1 MLKSKNSFE
10 EIKNYNSKKEDLE
23 EELKVG
29 RNKSSKPMLWVSM
42 ISMVMFFAGLTSAYV
57 ISMRRDDWVTFEL
70 PDAFYISTILIILSS
85 ITITISQKL
94 LKKDKRELSIVFLL
108 ITFLLGITFIWQ
120 QYAGFEDLR
129 NAGLFFTGP
138 TSTVSTSFII
148 GITFIHVLHLL
159 VGVLVLLVVIYNH
172 FKYRYKSDDLLG
184 FELGAI
190 FWHFVDVLWIYLF
203 FFFYFIR

>member
-1 MLKSKNSFE
+1 MNISEK
-10 EIKNYNSKKEDLE
+10 DLE
-23 EELKVG
+23 KELTVG
-29 RNKSSKPMLWVSM
+29 RKKSAKPMLWVSM

-57 ISMRRDDWVTFEL
+57 ISMKRDDWVTFEL
-70 PDAFYISTILIILSS
+70 PNAFYISTLLIILSS
-85 ITITISQKL
+85 ISIGMSQRFI
-94 LKKDKRELSIVFLL
+94 KKDKRELSIVLLL
-108 ITFLLGITFIWQ
+108 ITFVLGIAFVWQ

-148 GITFIHVLHLL
+148 GITLMHAFHVFA
-159 VGVLVLLVVIYNH
+159 GIIVLLVVIYNH
-172 FKYRYKSDDLLG
+172 FKYKYTSDDLLG

-190 FWHFVDVLWIYLF
+190 FWHFIDVLWIYLF

>member
-1 MLKSKNSFE
+1 MNISEK
-10 EIKNYNSKKEDLE
+10 DLE
-23 EELKVG
+23 KELTIG
-29 RNKSSKPMLWVSM
+29 RKKSAKPMLWVSM

-70 PDAFYISTILIILSS
+70 PNAFYISTVLIILSS
-85 ITITISQKL
+85 ITISISQRL
-94 LKKDKRELSIVFLL
+94 IKKEKRELSIAFLL
-108 ITFLLGITFIWQ
+108 ITFALGIAFVWQ

-129 NAGLFFTGP
+129 SAGLFFTGP

-148 GITFIHVLHLL
+148 GITLMHALHVFA
-159 VGVLVLLVVIYNH
+159 GIIVLLVVIYNH
-172 FKYRYKSDDLLG
+172 FNHKYTSDDLLG

-190 FWHFVDVLWIYLF
+190 FWHFIDVLWIYLF

>member
-1 MLKSKNSFE
+1 MN
-10 EIKNYNSKKEDLE
+10 INKEDLQ

-29 RNKSSKPMLWVSM
+29 KKKSAKPMLWVSM

-70 PDAFYISTILIILSS
+70 PDAFYSSTILIILSS

-94 LKKDKRELSIVFLL
+94 LTKDKRELSIVFLL
-108 ITFLLGITFIWQ
+108 ITFLLGVAFIWQ

-148 GITFIHVLHLL
+148 GISLMHAVHVFA
-159 VGVLVLLVVIYNH
+159 GIIVLLVVIYNH